1 MPQSGRQ
8 STSQSELP
16 PAPEGYVIRSC
27 RSIAELEGCVELQ
40 QRVWGYEPAEVYPL
54 RLFVNLTH
62 IGGHVLG
69 AFKRPPRGGRQ
80 SGEAAAQGDEL
91 VGFVMA
97 MPAWRDSRRY
107 LHSLSLAVAPGHEN
121 HGLGRLLKLGQRELA
136 IKEGI
141 ARIEWTFDP
150 LRAKNAFLNIERL
163 VALTR
168 RYQPNYY
175 GSVHSRLQQ
184 GLPSDRLVCEWWVRS
199 ASVRKAIGEQWTGR
213 GAGPRVRRAKPAAEI
228 EIPADFGSLV
238 DRDPA
243 QAVAVQQS
251 VRRKFERCFRR
262 GLAVTGFE
270 RGEEVARYI
279 LEPWPEAETKTKH
292 RDTET
297 QRSN

>member
-1 MPQSGRQ
+1 MPQSGRK
-8 STSQSELP
+8 SRSQSGLP
-16 PAPEGYVIRSC
+16 RAPDGYVIRSC
-27 RSIAELEGCVELQ
+27 RSITELEACVQLQ
-40 QRVWGYEPAEVYPL
+40 QQVWGYEPAEVYPL
-54 RLFVNLTH
+54 RLFVNLAH

-69 AFKRPPRGGRQ
+69 AFKRPPRAGRQ
-80 SGEAAAQGDEL
+80 ARETAAQGDEL

-97 MPAWRDSRRY
+97 MPAWRDGRRY

-141 ARIEWTFDP
+141 GRIEWTFDP

-163 VALTR
+163 GAIAR

-199 ASVRKAIGEQWTGR
+199 ARVRQALGEQPAGR
-213 GAGPRVRRAKPAAEI
+213 GARARGPRAKAAAQI
-228 EIPADFGSLV
+228 EIPAGFGSLV
-238 DRDPA
+238 DRDPSRA
-243 QAVAVQQS
+243 LAIQQS
-251 VRRKFERCFRR
+251 VRRKFERCFGR

-270 RGEEVARYI
+270 RGKDVGRYI
-279 LEPWPEAETKTKH
+279 LEPWHE
-292 RDTET
+292 
-297 QRSN
+297 N